1 MIEPIFPTLL
11 YINVAEGKQLVDVQS
26 EIALA
31 IQNINLDYNS
41 EWGKTHKISSLSN
54 NIIDQY
60 NLNEFKKFLQQNLDQ
75 YLNDIQYY
83 GKKEYKL
90 DCWVSRFD
98 TDDYG
103 HTHNHGN
110 ADISGVYYFQT
121 TQTDGDL
128 VFYNPAPQVEMSTCF
143 RSKTWRHQPM
153 IGKILLF
160 PGYLSHGI
168 YRNQTDQTRISISF
182 NVFFNK
188 H

>member
-26 EIALA
+26 EITLA

-83 GKKEYKL
+83 GKKEYRL
-90 DCWVSRFD
+90 DCWVSQFD
-98 TDDYG
+98 KQL
-103 HTHNHGN
+103 N
-110 ADISGVYYFQT
+110 F
-121 TQTDGDL
+121 
-128 VFYNPAPQVEMSTCF
+128 
-143 RSKTWRHQPM
+143 
-153 IGKILLF
+153 
-160 PGYLSHGI
+160 
-168 YRNQTDQTRISISF
+168 
-182 NVFFNK
+182 
-188 H
+188 